1 MENSADGKRVIPKK
15 GKSSS
20 GKLVAVI
27 VIVLLVLLA
36 VAYLALCAWVSTGKI
51 LPNTTLTV
59 EDHTLDLSGMTREQA
74 VQTISRESETWYPTS
89 FQLTSSEYPQLDRD
103 IAGEGPLFQLDVSA
117 LADDAWSN
125 GRQQGF
131 LGGGIAWLKT
141 SFGGGYAIEAQPQPS
156 AELEQLLTDLPMELT
171 QALDS
176 TLTESTYEVSDT
188 ALIIHKGTSG
198 LSVNAADFRDLVIDS
213 LLTGRTSI
221 EVAPHVTPPE
231 ALDFEAIY
239 REVYREPVDAYL
251 DKETSEIVPSVTGV
265 SFGIPTAQALMER
278 TEEGQS
284 CEVPLTLTEP
294 EMTTAKLEESLF
306 KDVLGQSSTRTA
318 GPSNRWHNVETAC
331 ERVNGTILLPGEVF
345 SYNELCEPYS
355 QAGGYLKA
363 GAYVSGT
370 TQDTWAGGVC
380 QLSSTIYY
388 TTLKANLETV
398 ERTKHKYDVG
408 YLPSG
413 MDATVYSNSYD
424 FKFKNNTD
432 YPIKIVT
439 TLTKDSSGTRWCN
452 VTIYGTNTTGI
463 YGDPYSVL
471 LSTIP
476 YETYYEPSDSVPQGG
491 QPQRDST
498 RTGYTGKKVE
508 VHQRLRDA
516 DGNVISDTV
525 IHTDTFSVRNAY
537 YFYNP
542 ADAALWGI
550 DPATGLRNLTPVS
563 PSPSASATPSP
574 SPSQSVTPSPSPSE
588 SATPSPSES
597 VTPTP
602 SPSPSE
608 SATPTPSPSPSDSVT
623 PSEVPSASPSPTP
636 DGDGNTPP
644 EGIPIVSTGPL
655 D

>member
-1 MENSADGKRVIPKK
+1 MENSSDGKRVIPKQGMPRGAK
-15 GKSSS
+15 I
-20 GKLVAVI
+20 AVI
-27 VIVLLVLLA
+27 VLAALVVLLIG
-36 VAYLALCAWVSTGKI
+36 AYLALCAWVTTGKI
-51 LPNTTLTV
+51 LPNTVLSAPG
-59 EDHTLDLSGMTREQA
+59 HTLDLSGMTPEQTI
-74 VQTISRESETWYPTS
+74 QTISRESEGWYPTA
-89 FQLTSSEYPQLDRD
+89 FQLTSSEYPQLNRE
-103 IAGEGPLFQLDVSA
+103 ITGSGPLLQLDAAA
-117 LADDAWSN
+117 LANEARSH
-125 GRQQGF
+125 GREQGF
-131 LGGGIAWLKT
+131 LGGGIAWLKAALG
-141 SFGGGYAIEAQPQPS
+141 SGYTIEAQPQPS
-156 AELEQLLTDLPMELT
+156 QELEQLLSDLPGELT
-171 QALDS
+171 KSLDS
-176 TLTESTYEVSDT
+176 GLTESTYEVTDT
-188 ALIIHKGTSG
+188 ALIIHKGVSG

-278 TEEGQS
+278 TEEGED

-294 EMTTAKLEESLF
+294 EMTTEKLEASLF

-345 SYNELCEPYS
+345 SYNELCGPYS

-370 TQDTWAGGVC
+370 TQDTWAGGIC

-398 ERTKHKYDVG
+398 ERSKHKYDVG

-413 MDATVYSNSYD
+413 MDATVYSDTLD

-439 TLTKDSSGTRWCN
+439 TLTKDSNGSRWCN

-542 ADAALWGI
+542 ADAAALGI
-550 DPATGLRNLTPVS
+550 DPATGLRNLTPVTPSPSQSAS
-563 PSPSASATPSP
+563 PSPAPSESVTPSP
-574 SPSQSVTPSPSPSE
+574 SPSESVSPSPSPSE
-588 SATPSPSES
+588 SATPSPSPSES
-597 VTPTP
+597 VTP

-608 SATPTPSPSPSDSVT
+608 STSP
-623 PSEVPSASPSPTP
+623 SPSPTP
-636 DGDGNTPP
+636 DADGNTPP
-644 EGIPIVSTGPL
+644 EGIPIEASRSPQA
-655 D
+655 

>member
-1 MENSADGKRVIPKK
+1 MEKSANGKRVIPKK
-15 GKSSS
+15 GKSGG
-20 GKLVAVI
+20 GKVAAV
-27 VIVLLVLLA
+27 VVAVLLVLLA
-36 VAYLALCAWVSTGKI
+36 AAYLALCAWVSAGKI

-59 EDHTLDLSGMTREQA
+59 AEHTLDLSGMTREQA
-74 VQTISRESETWYPTS
+74 AQTISGESEGWYPAS
-89 FQLTSSEYPQLDRD
+89 FQLTSSEYPELSREITSDT
-103 IAGEGPLFQLDVSA
+103 PLFQLDVSA
-117 LADDAWSN
+117 LAADAWSH
-125 GRQQGF
+125 GREQGF
-131 LGGGIAWLKT
+131 LGGGIAWLKAI
-141 SFGGGYAIEAQPQPS
+141 FGGGYAIDAQPQPS
-156 AELEQLLTDLPMELT
+156 AELEQLLSDLPGELT

-176 TLTESTYEVSDT
+176 TLTESTYEVTDT
-188 ALIIHKGTSG
+188 TLIIHKGISG
-198 LSVNAADFRDLVIDS
+198 LSVNGADFRDLVIDS

-239 REVYREPVDAYL
+239 REVYKEPVDAYL

-265 SFGIPTAQALMER
+265 SFGIPTAQALLER
-278 TEEGQS
+278 TEEGQE

-306 KDVLGQSSTRTA
+306 KDILGQSSTKTA

-363 GAYVSGT
+363 GAYVSNT

-439 TLTKDSSGTRWCN
+439 TLTKDSNGTRWCN

-476 YETYYEPSDSVPQGG
+476 YETYYEPSSSVPQGS

-542 ADAALWGI
+542 ADAAALGI
-550 DPATGLRNLTPVS
+550 DPATGLRNLTPVTPS
-563 PSPSASATPSP
+563 PSPSTSTTPSPSP
-574 SPSQSVTPSPSPSE
+574 SPSQSVTPSPSPS
-588 SATPSPSES
+588 PSES
-597 VTPTP
+597 VTP

-608 SATPTPSPSPSDSVT
+608 SATP
-623 PSEVPSASPSPTP
+623 SESPSASPSSTP

-644 EGIPIVSTGPL
+644 EGIPIASIVPL

>member
-1 MENSADGKRVIPKK
+1 MGNSADGKRVIQKK
-15 GKSSS
+15 KSKPGGGKI
-20 GKLVAVI
+20 AVI
-27 VIVLLVLLA
+27 IVITLLVLLA
-36 VAYLALCAWVSTGKI
+36 GAYAALCAWVSGGTI

-59 EDHTLDLSGMTREQA
+59 PGHTLDLSGMTREQA
-74 VQTISRESETWYPTS
+74 AQTISREAGGWYPAS
-89 FQLTSSEYPQLDRD
+89 FQLTSSEYPQLDREINGD
-103 IAGEGPLFQLDVSA
+103 SPLFQLDASA
-117 LADDAWSN
+117 LAADAWSH
-125 GRQQGF
+125 GREQGF
-131 LGGGIAWLKT
+131 LGGGVAWLKAA
-141 SFGGGYAIEAQPQPS
+141 FGSGCAIEAQPQPS
-156 AELEQLLTDLPMELT
+156 AELEQLLSELPGELT
-171 QALDS
+171 RALDS
-176 TLTESTYEVSDT
+176 GLTESTYEVTDT
-188 ALIIHKGTSG
+188 DLIIRKGVSG

-221 EVAPHVTPPE
+221 EVSPHVIPPE

-239 REVYREPVDAYL
+239 REVYKEPADAYL
-251 DKETSEIVPSVTGV
+251 DKEAGEIVPSVTGV
-265 SFGIPTAQALMER
+265 SFGISTAQALLER
-278 TEEGQS
+278 TEEGKECQ
-284 CEVPLTLTEP
+284 VPLTLTEP
-294 EMTTAKLEESLF
+294 DITTEELEDSLF
-306 KDVLGQSSTRTA
+306 KDVLGKSSTRTA

-370 TQDTWAGGVC
+370 TQDTWAGGIC

-432 YPIKIVT
+432 YPIKIET
-439 TLTKDSSGTRWCN
+439 TLTKDSSGVRWCN

-463 YGDPYSVL
+463 YGDPYSVK

-476 YETYYEPSDSVPQGG
+476 YETYYEPNDSVPQGS

-498 RTGYTGKKVE
+498 RTGYTGKTVE

-550 DPATGLRNLTPVS
+550 DPATGLRNLTPV
-563 PSPSASATPSP
+563 TPSP
-574 SPSQSVTPSPSPSE
+574 SPSESASPSPSPSESVTPSPSPSE
-588 SATPSPSES
+588 SASPSPSPSES
-597 VTPTP
+597 PAPSESPSPSPSDTP

-608 SATPTPSPSPSDSVT
+608 S
-623 PSEVPSASPSPTP
+623 PSATP

-644 EGIPIVSTGPL
+644 EGIPIVGSSVPL

>member
-1 MENSADGKRVIPKK
+1 
-15 GKSSS
+15 
-20 GKLVAVI
+20 
-27 VIVLLVLLA
+27 
-36 VAYLALCAWVSTGKI
+36 
-51 LPNTTLTV
+51 
-59 EDHTLDLSGMTREQA
+59 MT
-74 VQTISRESETWYPTS
+74 
-89 FQLTSSEYPQLDRD
+89 
-103 IAGEGPLFQLDVSA
+103 
-117 LADDAWSN
+117 
-125 GRQQGF
+125 
-131 LGGGIAWLKT
+131 
-141 SFGGGYAIEAQPQPS
+141 
-156 AELEQLLTDLPMELT
+156 
-171 QALDS
+171 
-176 TLTESTYEVSDT
+176 DT
-188 ALIIHKGTSG
+188 ALVIHKGASG

-239 REVYREPVDAYL
+239 REVYKEPVDAYL

-265 SFGIPTAQALMER
+265 SFGISTAQALMER

-306 KDVLGQSSTRTA
+306 KDVLGQSSTKTS

-432 YPIKIVT
+432 YPIKIVA

-471 LSTIP
+471 LATIP
-476 YETYYEPSDSVPQGG
+476 YETYYEAKRLGAPGQPAPEGLHPYRLHRQEGGGPPAPAGCGRQRHQRHRHPHRHLLRPQRLLLLQPRRRRRSGYRPGHRPAEPDAGDPLALSLGEHHAFALSVPSVDTLASPG
-491 QPQRDST
+491 R
-498 RTGYTGKKVE
+498 K
-508 VHQRLRDA
+508 RLRPP
-516 DGNVISDTV
+516 
-525 IHTDTFSVRNAY
+525 RRAY
-537 YFYNP
+537 AQPFP
-542 ADAALWGI
+542 
-550 DPATGLRNLTPVS
+550 PPPPRRRRTT
-563 PSPSASATPSP
+563 
-574 SPSQSVTPSPSPSE
+574 PSE
-588 SATPSPSES
+588 S
-597 VTPTP
+597 
-602 SPSPSE
+602 
-608 SATPTPSPSPSDSVT
+608 
-623 PSEVPSASPSPTP
+623 PSASPSATP

-644 EGIPIVSTGPL
+644 EGIPIVNPSEPAN
-655 D
+655 

>member
-1 MENSADGKRVIPKK
+1 MGNSADGKRVMPKK
-15 GKSSS
+15 SKS
-20 GKLVAVI
+20 GGAKVAVI
-27 VIVLLVLLA
+27 VIVVLLVLLA
-36 VAYLALCAWVSTGKI
+36 GAYVALCAWVSTGRI

-59 EDHTLDLSGMTREQA
+59 EDHTLDLSGMTQEQA
-74 VQTISRESETWYPTS
+74 SQTISQEAEGWYPTS

-103 IAGEGPLFQLDVSA
+103 VTGSGPLFQLDAASLSA
-117 LADDAWSN
+117 DAWSH
-125 GRQQGF
+125 GREQGF
-131 LGGGIAWLKT
+131 LGGGIAWLKAT
-141 SFGGGYAIEAQPQPS
+141 FGGGYAITAQPQPS
-156 AELEQLLTDLPMELT
+156 AELEQLLTALPGELT
-171 QALDS
+171 KALDS
-176 TLTESTYEVSDT
+176 GLTESTYEVTDT
-188 ALIIHKGTSG
+188 ALVIHKGVSG

-239 REVYREPVDAYL
+239 REVYKEPVDAYL

-265 SFGIPTAQALMER
+265 SFGISTAQALMER
-278 TEEGQS
+278 TEEGAE

-294 EMTTAKLEESLF
+294 DMTTEKLESSLF
-306 KDVLGQSSTRTA
+306 KDVLGKSSTKTS

-345 SYNELCEPYS
+345 SYNELCGPYS

-413 MDATVYSNSYD
+413 MDATVYSDTLD

-432 YPIKIVT
+432 YPIKVVA
-439 TLTKDSSGTRWCN
+439 TLTKDSNGTRWCN

-471 LSTIP
+471 LETIP
-476 YETYYEPSDSVPQGG
+476 YETYYEAKDSVPQGS
-491 QPQRDST
+491 QPQKDST

-525 IHTDTFSVRNAY
+525 IHTDTFSVRNAH

-542 ADAALWGI
+542 ADAAALGI
-550 DPATGLRNLTPVS
+550 DPATGLRNLTPVTS
-563 PSPSASATPSP
+563 PSPSPSESTAPSASPSP
-574 SPSQSVTPSPSPSE
+574 SPSQSVTPSPSESTPPSQ
-588 SATPSPSES
+588 SP
-597 VTPTP
+597 P
-602 SPSPSE
+602 
-608 SATPTPSPSPSDSVT
+608 PSPSDT
-623 PSEVPSASPSPTP
+623 PSESPSSSPSATP
-636 DGDGNTPP
+636 DADGNTPP
-644 EGIPIVSTGPL
+644 EGIPIVNPSEPAN
-655 D
+655 

>member
-1 MENSADGKRVIPKK
+1 MANNADGKRVIPKK
-15 GKSSS
+15 NNS
-20 GKLVAVI
+20 GGAKIAVI
-27 VIVLLVLLA
+27 VVIAVLVLLIG
-36 VAYLALCAWVSTGKI
+36 AYLALCAWVSAGKI

-59 EDHTLDLSGMTREQA
+59 TDHTLDLSGMTREQA
-74 VQTISRESETWYPTS
+74 EQTISQESGGWYPTS
-89 FQLTSSEYPQLDRD
+89 FQLTSSEYPQLSREITSDT
-103 IAGEGPLFQLDVSA
+103 PLFQLDASA
-117 LADDAWSN
+117 LAAEAWSH
-125 GRQQGF
+125 GREQGF
-131 LGGGIAWLKT
+131 LGGGIAWLKAT
-141 SFGGGYAIEAQPQPS
+141 LGSGCAIEAQPQPS
-156 AELEQLLTDLPMELT
+156 EKLEQLLTDLPGELT
-171 QALDS
+171 RALDS
-176 TLTESTYEVSDT
+176 GLTESTYEVTDT
-188 ALIIHKGTSG
+188 ALIIHKGVSG

-239 REVYREPVDAYL
+239 REVYKDPVDAYL

-265 SFGIPTAQALMER
+265 SFGVSTAQALMER
-278 TEEGQS
+278 TEEGED

-294 EMTTAKLEESLF
+294 DMTTEKLEDSLF
-306 KDVLGQSSTRTA
+306 KDVLGKSSTKTA
-318 GPSNRWHNVETAC
+318 GPSNRWHNVDLAC
-331 ERVNGTILLPGEVF
+331 QRVNGTILLPGEGC
-345 SYNELCEPYS
+345 SYNELCVPYS

-370 TQDTWAGGVC
+370 TQDTWAGGIC

-413 MDATVYSNSYD
+413 MDATVYSDTLD

-432 YPIKIVT
+432 YPIKIET
-439 TLTKDSSGTRWCN
+439 TLTKDSSGRRWCN

-463 YGDPYSVL
+463 YGDPYYVL
-471 LSTIP
+471 LETIP
-476 YETYYEPSDSVPQGG
+476 YETYYEPSDSVPQGS
-491 QPQRDST
+491 QPQKDST
-498 RTGYTGKKVE
+498 RTGYTGRKVE

-550 DPATGLRNLTPVS
+550 DPATGLRNLTPV
-563 PSPSASATPSP
+563 TPSP
-574 SPSQSVTPSPSPSE
+574 SPSESVSPSPSESVTPSPSPSE
-588 SATPSPSES
+588 STAPSES
-597 VTPTP
+597 P
-602 SPSPSE
+602 SPSPS
-608 SATPTPSPSPSDSVT
+608 VT
-623 PSEVPSASPSPTP
+623 PSESPSASPSATP
-636 DGDGNTPP
+636 DADGNTPP
-644 EGIPIVSTGPL
+644 EGIPIVSSAPQN
-655 D
+655 

>member
-1 MENSADGKRVIPKK
+1 MANNADGKRVIPKK
-15 GKSSS
+15 NNS
-20 GKLVAVI
+20 GGAKIAVI
-27 VIVLLVLLA
+27 VVIAVLVLLIG
-36 VAYLALCAWVSTGKI
+36 AYLALCAWVSAGKI

-59 EDHTLDLSGMTREQA
+59 TDHTLDLSGMTREQA
-74 VQTISRESETWYPTS
+74 EQTISQESGGWYPTS
-89 FQLTSSEYPQLDRD
+89 FQLTSSEYPQLSREITSDS
-103 IAGEGPLFQLDVSA
+103 PLFQLDASA
-117 LADDAWSN
+117 LAAEAWSH
-125 GRQQGF
+125 GREQGF
-131 LGGGIAWLKT
+131 LGGGIAWLKAT
-141 SFGGGYAIEAQPQPS
+141 LGSGYAIEAQPQPS
-156 AELEQLLTDLPMELT
+156 EKLEQLLSDLPGELT
-171 QALDS
+171 RALDS
-176 TLTESTYEVSDT
+176 GLTESTYEVTDT
-188 ALIIHKGTSG
+188 ALIIHKGVSG

-239 REVYREPVDAYL
+239 REVYKDPVDAYL

-265 SFGIPTAQALMER
+265 SFGVSTAQALMER
-278 TEEGQS
+278 TEEGED

-294 EMTTAKLEESLF
+294 DMTTEKLEDSLF
-306 KDVLGQSSTRTA
+306 KDVLGKSSTRTA
-318 GPSNRWHNVETAC
+318 GPSNRWHNVDLAC
-331 ERVNGTILLPGEVF
+331 QRVNGTILLPGEVF
-345 SYNELCEPYS
+345 SYNELCGPYS

-370 TQDTWAGGVC
+370 TQDTWAGGIC

-413 MDATVYSNSYD
+413 MDATVYSDTLD

-432 YPIKIVT
+432 YPIKIET
-439 TLTKDSSGTRWCN
+439 TLTKDSSGRRWCN

-463 YGDPYSVL
+463 YGDPYYVL
-471 LSTIP
+471 LETIP
-476 YETYYEPSDSVPQGG
+476 YETYYEPSDSVPQGS
-491 QPQRDST
+491 QPQKDST
-498 RTGYTGKKVE
+498 RTGYTGRKVE

-550 DPATGLRNLTPVS
+550 DPATGLRNLTPV
-563 PSPSASATPSP
+563 TPSP
-574 SPSQSVTPSPSPSE
+574 SPSESASPSPSESVTPSPSPSE
-588 SATPSPSES
+588 STTPSES
-597 VTPTP
+597 P
-602 SPSPSE
+602 SPSPS
-608 SATPTPSPSPSDSVT
+608 VT
-623 PSEVPSASPSPTP
+623 PSESPSASPSATP
-636 DGDGNTPP
+636 DADGNTPP
-644 EGIPIVSTGPL
+644 EGIPIVSSAPQN
-655 D
+655 

>member
-1 MENSADGKRVIPKK
+1 MANNADGKRVIPKK
-15 GKSSS
+15 NNS
-20 GKLVAVI
+20 GGAKIAVI
-27 VIVLLVLLA
+27 VVIAVLVLLIG
-36 VAYLALCAWVSTGKI
+36 AYLALCAWVSAGKI

-59 EDHTLDLSGMTREQA
+59 TDHTLDLSGMTREQA
-74 VQTISRESETWYPTS
+74 EQTISQESGGWYPTS
-89 FQLTSSEYPQLDRD
+89 FQLTSSEYPQLSREITSDT
-103 IAGEGPLFQLDVSA
+103 PLFQLDASA
-117 LADDAWSN
+117 LAADAWSH
-125 GRQQGF
+125 GREQGF
-131 LGGGIAWLKT
+131 LGGGIAWLKAT
-141 SFGGGYAIEAQPQPS
+141 LGSGYAIEAQPQPS
-156 AELEQLLTDLPMELT
+156 EKLEQLLSDLPGELT
-171 QALDS
+171 RALDS
-176 TLTESTYEVSDT
+176 GLTESTYEVTDT
-188 ALIIHKGTSG
+188 ALIIHKGVSG

-231 ALDFEAIY
+231 ELDFEAIY
-239 REVYREPVDAYL
+239 REVYKDPVDAYL

-265 SFGIPTAQALMER
+265 SFGVSTAQALMER
-278 TEEGQS
+278 TEEGED

-294 EMTTAKLEESLF
+294 DMTTEKLENSLF
-306 KDVLGQSSTRTA
+306 KDVLGKSSTKTA

-432 YPIKIVT
+432 YPIKIET
-439 TLTKDSSGTRWCN
+439 TLTKDSSGVRWCN

-463 YGDPYSVL
+463 YGDPYSVK

-476 YETYYEPSDSVPQGG
+476 YETYYEPSDSVPQGS

-498 RTGYTGKKVE
+498 RTGYTGKTVE

-550 DPATGLRNLTPVS
+550 DPATGLRNLTPV
-563 PSPSASATPSP
+563 TPSP
-574 SPSQSVTPSPSPSE
+574 SPSESASPSPSESVTPSPSPSE
-588 SATPSPSES
+588 STTPSES
-597 VTPTP
+597 P
-602 SPSPSE
+602 SPSPS
-608 SATPTPSPSPSDSVT
+608 VT
-623 PSEVPSASPSPTP
+623 PSESPSASPSATP
-636 DGDGNTPP
+636 DADGNTPP
-644 EGIPIVSTGPL
+644 EGIPIVSSAPQN
-655 D
+655 